1 MDEYRIFGPP
11 GTGKTT
17 SLATKYI
24 PDAIEKFGPEKVM
37 VVSFTRTAAMKIA
50 RQKSIKTGQRI
61 ALPPENVG
69 TLHSICYHAL
79 AQPTIVETDK
89 NLIQEWNSQN
99 PRYTIYQYKTAT
111 LDLMGESASSNDG
124 DQLLANVNNLRNRL
138 ATIFPM
144 KDTDLI
150 ELCIDTIPYAP
161 MQPDV
166 IFVDEAQDMTKLQ
179 LKLIRNWALECK
191 WIILVGDDD
200 QCIFSFTG
208 ATPDAFL
215 YPPVDDKKK
224 TILRQ
229 SYRVPQEILTRA
241 NKLIKKVN
249 HRESK
254 EYLARQYN
262 GQTVQGACK
271 TIKSTWKEPDGI
283 VTMALKY
290 LDKDKSIMF
299 LASCAYMLTNLK
311 EQLKQ
316 NGVPFHNPYR
326 VSRGDWNPLQSSGS
340 GVSAREILLDFLSNG
355 IDPNWWNINQFVTW
369 AQFVKTGPTGLVHGR
384 GRPGIAALKK
394 AIEKNEPGL
403 HTAENVAPQLLT
415 PIALQHAKAHDVQWL
430 YDNLK
435 SQRQETF
442 EYPKRIYNMYGK
454 KKIEQTPKAIIGTI
468 HSVKG
473 EDADIVFLFPDI
485 SWQAHTQ
492 MEKSEENCEAVYR
505 VFYVGMTRAREELII
520 CTPATKKPS
529 TNYEPLKSK
538 RLKQP
543 MLYVEI

>member
-89 NLIQEWNSQN
+89 NLIQDWNSQN

-144 KDTDLI
+144 KERMFFKKWRQFKNLTNSVDFTDLI

-215 YPPVDDKKK
+215 YP
-224 TILRQ
+224 R
-229 SYRVPQEILTRA
+229 
-241 NKLIKKVN
+241 
-249 HRESK
+249 
-254 EYLARQYN
+254 
-262 GQTVQGACK
+262 
-271 TIKSTWKEPDGI
+271 
-283 VTMALKY
+283 
-290 LDKDKSIMF
+290 
-299 LASCAYMLTNLK
+299 
-311 EQLKQ
+311 
-316 NGVPFHNPYR
+316 
-326 VSRGDWNPLQSSGS
+326 
-340 GVSAREILLDFLSNG
+340 
-355 IDPNWWNINQFVTW
+355 
-369 AQFVKTGPTGLVHGR
+369 
-384 GRPGIAALKK
+384 
-394 AIEKNEPGL
+394 
-403 HTAENVAPQLLT
+403 
-415 PIALQHAKAHDVQWL
+415 
-430 YDNLK
+430 
-435 SQRQETF
+435 
-442 EYPKRIYNMYGK
+442 
-454 KKIEQTPKAIIGTI
+454 
-468 HSVKG
+468 
-473 EDADIVFLFPDI
+473 
-485 SWQAHTQ
+485 
-492 MEKSEENCEAVYR
+492 
-505 VFYVGMTRAREELII
+505 
-520 CTPATKKPS
+520 
-529 TNYEPLKSK
+529 
-538 RLKQP
+538 
-543 MLYVEI
+543 